1 MTVIHIGDRTNPDP
15 KIHVLYVY
23 LSQSPFFPYFY
34 RKASGLAD
42 SHFICFTVRANEQL
56 NHYCMMLWDERYRS
70 PTEPARGR
78 FPILKKIKPE
88 SGKKSARGNLPARN
102 ELPRKSRKRPND
114 EEQIWPAIDSSMVNR
129 TTLFFGPSSAS
140 RGDITRQQKCSE
152 LNILEILGDGWW
164 RRKRLMTDKG
174 INEGK
179 TSVLFYIVYPT
190 QSDCNCNYWWLDD

>member
-78 FPILKKIKPE
+78 FPILKKISPSPE
-88 SGKKSARGNLPARN
+88 KSRRGVIYLRAMNYHGKAENDQTTRNRFDRPLTVRWLTGRPSSLVRLLLHVAILRDSKSAPRWISSKFSGTGDDGGN
-102 ELPRKSRKRPND
+102 
-114 EEQIWPAIDSSMVNR
+114 
-129 TTLFFGPSSAS
+129 
-140 RGDITRQQKCSE
+140 
-152 LNILEILGDGWW
+152 GWW
-164 RRKRLMTDKG
+164 RIRG
-174 INEGK
+174 
-179 TSVLFYIVYPT
+179 
-190 QSDCNCNYWWLDD
+190 

>member
-23 LSQSPFFPYFY
+23 LSQPPFFPYFF

-42 SHFICFTVRANEQL
+42 NHFICFTVRAYEQL
-56 NHYCMMLWDERYRS
+56 NHYCKMLWDERYRS

-78 FPILKKIKPE
+78 FPILKKISPSPE
-88 SGKKSARGNLPARN
+88 KNRRGVNLPARN
-102 ELPRKSRKRPND
+102 ELPRKSRKWPND

-140 RGDITRQQKCSE
+140 RGDITRQQNAPRWKSSKFSGT
-152 LNILEILGDGWW
+152 GDDGGNGWW
-164 RRKRLMTDKG
+164 RIRG
-174 INEGK
+174 
-179 TSVLFYIVYPT
+179 
-190 QSDCNCNYWWLDD
+190 